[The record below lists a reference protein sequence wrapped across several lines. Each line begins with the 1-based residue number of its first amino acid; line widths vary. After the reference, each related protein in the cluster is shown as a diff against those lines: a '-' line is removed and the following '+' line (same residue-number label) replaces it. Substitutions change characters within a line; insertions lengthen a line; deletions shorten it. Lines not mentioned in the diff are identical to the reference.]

1 MGPVQLKI
9 IFLVVML
16 VLSVFFGL
24 LPMPLLHFLESKRSA
39 NGRSKT
45 WPGLILC
52 SLTCVCAGVF
62 FGTCFLH
69 LFPESREAFEEL
81 QKQRSWPNFPISEA
95 IASFGF
101 FLTFLLEEIAVWI
114 LNRKKKSP
122 TLPEA
127 SVANSYELNAETNR
141 STDDG
146 GNREVQ
152 SPAVDRDV
160 RQDHDSGHMAFV
172 HSLTLVA
179 AISFHSILEGLAI
192 GIQAKAADVITLFVA
207 VISHKCLIAVSI
219 GLQLAKENRGRKRV
233 VVLCVV
239 LFASASPLGI
249 GIGVGIDNA
258 RLEPGDQA
266 VLFLVFTALSAGTFL
281 FITFFEILNRELA
294 NQYPNS
300 MKLASLMLG
309 FLLIGT
315 VIALLSVFAFAFSK
329 APVVVTSF
337 LRLYSLKLP
346 LNMSFALEI
355 HSCSSGLRRECQVS
369 FDDIKVATVLSQSEL
384 YGPPMSCHQLV
395 GMWRIRCVN
404 VMPESKSLSTH
415 TDSLKGSQSPT
426 RPRSPVSDSTSLM
439 SSSRLPITGPLL
451 SSRSSSPPSKP
462 VKRIIVA
469 ICAMHKK
476 VRSKPMREILTRM
489 RDYYGD
495 KLDIVVFDE
504 NMIISQPVE
513 DWPLC
518 DCFISF
524 HSHGFPISKAID
536 YIHLRNPYVIND
548 LERQYDLLS
557 RIKVYKILERAY
569 IELPRYTVLLRES
582 ENPSE
587 CTLIEHEDAIEVNGV
602 NFNKPF
608 VEKPISA
615 EDHNIYIY
623 YPSSAGGGSQR
634 LFRKVDNRSS
644 VYSPESRVRK
654 EGSYIYEEFMPTDGT
669 DVKVYAVGP
678 DYAHAEAR
686 KSPALD
692 GKVERDSDGKEI
704 RYPVILSSREKLI
717 ARKIVWAFRQTVCGF
732 DLLRANG
739 RSFVCDVNG
748 FSFVKTSTRYYEDSA
763 KILGNMILRYL
774 APTLHIPWVRPFQ
787 LDDPP
792 LVATTYGT
800 VMELRCVLAIIR
812 HGDRTP
818 KQKLKMEV
826 RHQKFFNLFSKY
838 NGYAKSELKLKR
850 PAQLQEVLDIVRHL
864 LLIIRNDSEK
874 SACITEQRSKLEQVK
889 MVLEM
894 HGHFSGINRK
904 VQMKYQERPKSGRRG
919 SVELNPDLSE
929 SPCLLLIVKW
939 GGELTNAGKIQAEE
953 LGKAFRCL
961 YPGGH
966 YGSDSRGL
974 GFLRLHSTYRHDLK
988 MYASEE
994 GRVQMTAAAF
1004 AKGLLALEGQLPP
1017 ILVQMVKSANTD
1029 GLLDDDKDAR
1039 MYQTKVKAFLHNFL
1053 QQDKELTPED
1063 NAKINPTKSITIQNA
1078 LRFIRNPRRMCC
1090 KIYDMVK
1097 KMFEIIKIR
1106 RNKSK
1111 CDTLYMGETWDLIE
1125 RRWGKLVKDFRYT
1138 KGNGHVFDI
1147 SKIPDIYDCIK
1158 YDLEHN
1164 VGILLAIEHMEELY
1178 VCSKHMADI
1187 VVFQEYGI
1195 TAMEKVLIAEGICTP
1210 LIRKL
1215 RSDLNRCIDGIAEEE
1230 NATRLDPSRASKDI
1244 ATPLRHVRTRLYFTS
1259 ESHIHSLM
1267 NLVQFGTLL
1276 EPPLDKQWENAL
1288 KFLSS
1293 VTEYNYMA
1301 QMVLMLYEDTA
1312 KDPRAEDRFHVELH
1326 FSPGALPC
1334 IQTTHVAG
1342 LGYRPKASRN
1352 NADETFQ
1359 VKELITALHSVS
1371 SEDSNRMSENG
1382 TAKSPRAKVSTPN
1395 SIGVVAI
1402 GVKDNKPITT
1412 QELAL
1417 HSPTRSTSPDSS
1429 HVVANLQ
1436 IDQSCSNRRKIEN
1449 DDQPNYYLNIV
1460 AVEEPLGAR
1469 QYRQN
1474 HPGFRR
1480 QAVKYLRQ
1488 QDANLI
1494 STAVI
1499 SGSFSG
1505 NRDATPALMSTAVIS
1520 RGSSAPDLRQ
1530 SMQTGL
1536 EGDRASFHDITFMVP
1551 PLRSLETLHN
1561 QLSLNQIDRFFQ
1573 RIVIQTRQIGES
1585 TDAALR
1591 FSKDDSQSNS
1601 HDKMSLD

>member
-1 MGPVQLKI
+1 
-9 IFLVVML
+9 
-16 VLSVFFGL
+16 
-24 LPMPLLHFLESKRSA
+24 
-39 NGRSKT
+39 
-45 WPGLILC
+45 
-52 SLTCVCAGVF
+52 
-62 FGTCFLH
+62 
-69 LFPESREAFEEL
+69 
-81 QKQRSWPNFPISEA
+81 
-95 IASFGF
+95 
-101 FLTFLLEEIAVWI
+101 
-114 LNRKKKSP
+114 
-122 TLPEA
+122 
-127 SVANSYELNAETNR
+127 
-141 STDDG
+141 
-146 GNREVQ
+146 
-152 SPAVDRDV
+152 
-160 RQDHDSGHMAFV
+160 
-172 HSLTLVA
+172 
-179 AISFHSILEGLAI
+179 
-192 GIQAKAADVITLFVA
+192 
-207 VISHKCLIAVSI
+207 
-219 GLQLAKENRGRKRV
+219 
-233 VVLCVV
+233 
-239 LFASASPLGI
+239 
-249 GIGVGIDNA
+249 
-258 RLEPGDQA
+258 
-266 VLFLVFTALSAGTFL
+266 
-281 FITFFEILNRELA
+281 
-294 NQYPNS
+294 
-300 MKLASLMLG
+300 
-309 FLLIGT
+309 
-315 VIALLSVFAFAFSK
+315 
-329 APVVVTSF
+329 
-337 LRLYSLKLP
+337 
-346 LNMSFALEI
+346 
-355 HSCSSGLRRECQVS
+355 
-369 FDDIKVATVLSQSEL
+369 
-384 YGPPMSCHQLV
+384 
-395 GMWRIRCVN
+395 
-404 VMPESKSLSTH
+404 MPESKSPSAQTKLPVTG
-415 TDSLKGSQSPT
+415 SL
-426 RPRSPVSDSTSLM
+426 
-439 SSSRLPITGPLL
+439 I
-451 SSRSSSPPSKP
+451 SSRSSSPLSKP
-462 VKRIIVA
+462 VKRIVVA

-504 NMIISQPVE
+504 QMIISQPVE
-513 DWPLC
+513 EWPLC

-524 HSHGFPISKAID
+524 HSHGFPISKAIE
-536 YIHLRNPYVIND
+536 YIHMRNPYVIND

-644 VYSPESRVRK
+644 IYSPESRVRK

-826 RHQKFFNLFSKY
+826 RHQNLFSKY
-838 NGYAKSELKLKR
+838 NGFTKSELKLKR

-864 LLIIRNDSEK
+864 LSLIRNGSEK
-874 SACITEQRSKLEQVK
+874 TGCITEQRSKLEQIK
-889 MVLEM
+889 TVLEM

-904 VQMKYQERPKSGRRG
+904 VQMKYQERSKCSRRG
-919 SVELNPDLSE
+919 SGDLPAE
-929 SPCLLLIVKW
+929 ILQGPCLLLIVKW

-994 GRVQMTAAAF
+994 GR
-1004 AKGLLALEGQLPP
+1004 GLLALEGQLPP

-1039 MYQTKVKAFLHNFL
+1039 MYQTKVKAFLHSFL

-1063 NAKINPTKSITIQNA
+1063 MEKINPTKSITIQNA

-1097 KMFEIIKIR
+1097 KMFDIIKIR

-1111 CDTLYMGETWDLIE
+1111 CDTLYMGENWDLIE
-1125 RRWGKLVKDFRYT
+1125 RRWGKLVKDFRYS
-1138 KGNGHVFDI
+1138 KGNIHVFDI

-1195 TAMEKVLIAEGICTP
+1195 AAEEKVLIAEGICTP

-1215 RSDLNRCIDGIAEEE
+1215 RSDLSRCIDGIAEEE
-1230 NATRLDPSRASKDI
+1230 NATRLDPSKASKDI

-1276 EPPLDKQWENAL
+1276 EPPFDKQWENAL

-1312 KDPRAEDRFHVELH
+1312 KDPRSEDRFHVELH

-1352 NADETFQ
+1352 NTEDSLQ
-1359 VKELITALHSVS
+1359 VKELINALNAVNS
-1371 SEDSNRMSENG
+1371 SEDTHPKSENG
-1382 TAKSPRAKVSTPN
+1382 SAKSPRTKTPTAN

-1417 HSPTRSTSPDSS
+1417 HSPTRSSSPEPSSSVTS
-1429 HVVANLQ
+1429 LQ
-1436 IDQSCSNRRKIEN
+1436 ADQSSSNRKLFKTVSSPECSTASLCTAAECSLGRKTEG
-1449 DDQPNYYLNIV
+1449 DEQPNYYLNIV

-1488 QDANLI
+1488 QDAKLI

-1505 NRDATPALMSTAVIS
+1505 SRDATPALMSTAVIS
-1520 RGSSAPDLRQ
+1520 RGSSAPDLRKTAQ
-1530 SMQTGL
+1530 SGS
-1536 EGDRASFHDITFMVP
+1536 EGERSSYQDITFMVP

-1573 RIVIQTRQIGES
+1573 RIVIQNRLGDDYSDS
-1585 TDAALR
+1585 TSR
-1591 FSKDDSQSNS
+1591 NTKVTQS
-1601 HDKMSLD
+1601 L